1 METIIST
8 LFAAR
13 DAAHILHLKTRS
25 FAAHLALGDLYDK
38 LVELADDLA
47 EIHLGKYAKYGG
59 LAGDAPAAL
68 DFTGMSALQFIEALA
83 NWAESAKGHF
93 NPADTHMLNEW
104 DNVISTI
111 YRAKYKLEN
120 LA

>member
-13 DAAHILHLKTRS
+13 DAAHLLHLKTRS
-25 FAAHLALGDLYDK
+25 FSAHLALGELYDK
-38 LVELADDLA
+38 LIELADDLT

-59 LAGDAPAAL
+59 LVGDAPSAL
-68 DFTGMSALQFIEALA
+68 DFTGMSALQFIGTLA
-83 NWAESAKGHF
+83 NWAESAKDQF

-104 DNVISTI
+104 DNMISTI

>member
-1 METIIST
+1 MEILIQQ

-13 DAAHILHLKTRS
+13 DIAHRLHLRVRS
-25 FAAHLALGDLYDK
+25 FSQHMALGDLYEA
-38 LVELADDLA
+38 LVDAADEIA
-47 EIHLGKYAKYGG
+47 EIHQGKHG
-59 LAGDAPAAL
+59 LMNLQNPI
-68 DFTGMSALQFIEALA
+68 FTFSDQDPIIFIRELA
-83 NWAESAKGHF
+83 QWAENTKSILPPESHI
-93 NPADTHMLNEW
+93 HNEW